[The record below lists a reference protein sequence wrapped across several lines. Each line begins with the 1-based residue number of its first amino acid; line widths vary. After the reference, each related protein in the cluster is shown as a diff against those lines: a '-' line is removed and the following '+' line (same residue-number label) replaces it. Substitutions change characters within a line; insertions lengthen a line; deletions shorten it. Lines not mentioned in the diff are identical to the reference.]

1 MTEPEMNEKADLALA
16 LLEKGDLAGAKD
28 LYQQICH
35 TNEIDPDAW
44 VMLGAINGEL
54 GNFGEAVSCLQKAV
68 TLQPDHLEAHINL
81 GNIQR
86 MQGNLPS
93 ALACFQRVTEID
105 PRYAEAWM
113 MMGGISG
120 MMGMYDKA
128 ETYCRHAIALQPD
141 SVDAY
146 MNLANTLLQAGKLAD
161 AIANYQMVI
170 KLRPNLPTAWLML
183 GRTCLQSGNASEA
196 ESCYRRAIALQ
207 PDFADAHLALGA
219 SLRARNKAA
228 EAGASYREALRF
240 NPDLAEAYYGLGLSL
255 EEAKQ
260 YDQAIMSYRN
270 ALRLK
275 PDYAEAYLRH
285 ARISQLKGDYQESV
299 SSYQQAL
306 RIQPN
311 NAEIYHRLAAAFE
324 LDGKQDQAVRY
335 YQKAL
340 QLMPEFIEAHIGLGS
355 ALLSLG
361 KPYEALACCE
371 QAFRIQPA
379 QIDAISLATNITL
392 HLGDKQKAQEYL
404 APLIEAGV
412 EHGNVALA
420 FGELSRG
427 LGREQEAIT
436 MMERLLD
443 SQQSLTAATTRNLHF
458 GLGKLYDSMGDYD
471 KAFDH
476 YRMGNDSKA
485 HGFDAKKYALEVDT
499 MITLHSADFM
509 AQMPRASIRSD
520 RPIFIVGMVRSGTS
534 LVEQILASHPSVYGA
549 GELPDIIQTALSLH
563 SMLGTDLLYPL
574 CLPLLTED
582 KINTITR
589 RYLDGLAGLS
599 PAAVRVVDKMPGN
612 FMHLGLIELLFPD
625 ARVIHCT
632 RDPMDTCLSAYFQN
646 FSISNY
652 YSYNLSSLGL
662 YYGEYRKIMQHW
674 KKVLRIPML
683 DIQYEE
689 LVANQEPVSKK
700 IIEFCGLEWDD
711 RCLRFHETRRFV
723 GTASHDQ
730 VRRPL
735 YNKSVA
741 RWKNYEKYLNPL
753 REALEKQ
760 SE

>member
-1 MTEPEMNEKADLALA
+1 MTEREISEKTDQALT
-16 LLEKGDLAGAKD
+16 LLENGDLPGAKD

-35 TNEIDPDAW
+35 TNNMDPEAW
-44 VMLGAINGEL
+44 MMLGAINGEL

-68 TLQPDHLEAHINL
+68 TLQPDHVEAHFNL

-93 ALACFQRVTEID
+93 ALACFQRATEID
-105 PRYAEAWM
+105 PRYAEAWT

-128 ETYCRHAIALQPD
+128 GAYCRQAIALQPD

-146 MNLANTLLQAGKLAD
+146 MNLANTLQQTGKLKD

-170 KLRPNLPTAWLML
+170 KLQPNLAAVWLML
-183 GRTCLQSGNASEA
+183 GRVYIQSGNANEA
-196 ESCYRRAIALQ
+196 ESCFRRAIALQ

-228 EAGASYREALRF
+228 EASASYREALRF
-240 NPDLAEAYYGLGLSL
+240 NPDFAEAYYGLGLSL
-255 EEAKQ
+255 EDARQ
-260 YDQAIMSYRN
+260 YDQAIMSYRD
-270 ALRLK
+270 AVRLK
-275 PDYAEAYLRH
+275 PDYAEAYIRH
-285 ARISQLKGDYQESV
+285 ARISQLKGDYQEAV
-299 SSYQQAL
+299 SCYQQAL

-311 NAEIYHRLAAAFE
+311 NAEIYHGLAAAYD
-324 LDGKQDQAVRY
+324 LDGKQDQAVGY

-340 QLMPEFIEAHIGLGS
+340 QLMPEYIEAHIGLGS

-361 KPYEALACCE
+361 KPDDALACCE
-371 QAFRIQPA
+371 QAFRIQPG
-379 QIDAISLATNITL
+379 QIDALSLATNISL
-392 HLGDKQKAQEYL
+392 QLGDRQKAYEYL
-404 APLIEAGV
+404 SPLLEAGV

-420 FGELSRG
+420 FSELSRG
-427 LGREQEAIT
+427 LGREPEAIA
-436 MMERLLD
+436 MMERLLNG
-443 SQQSLTAATTRNLHF
+443 QQSLTAATARNLHF
-458 GLGKLYDSMGDYD
+458 SLGKLYDSMGDYD

-476 YRMGNDSKA
+476 YRMGNDSKPT
-485 HGFDAKKYALEVDT
+485 GFDAKRHALAVDT
-499 MITLHSADFM
+499 LITLHSADFM
-509 AQMPRASIRSD
+509 AQMPRASIRSN

-563 SMLGTDLLYPL
+563 SILGTDLRYPQ

-589 RYLDGLAGLS
+589 RYLDRLAELS
-599 PAAVRVVDKMPGN
+599 PDAVRVVDKMPGN

-625 ARVIHCT
+625 ARVIHCM

-646 FSISNY
+646 FSTSHP
-652 YSYNLSSLGL
+652 YSYILSNLGL
-662 YYGEYRKIMQHW
+662 FYREYRKIMQHW

-689 LVANQEPVSKK
+689 LVANQETVSKN

-723 GTASHDQ
+723 RTASHDQ

-735 YNKSVA
+735 YNNSVD
-741 RWKNYEKYLNPL
+741 RWKYYEKYLGPL
-753 REALEKQ
+753 REALEKGQ
-760 SE
+760 E